1 MKVTQE
7 LLKDIGFE
15 EGTRVGGECY
25 IYNVDILN
33 NTDEIIIYK
42 DKINDMEVSEL
53 FKLIKE
59 HHKNFYYK
67 IGSDNAKRNIALTL
81 RSIINY

>member
-15 EGTRVGGECY
+15 EGTRVGECY

-33 NTDEIIIYK
+33 NTDEIIIVRRS
-42 DKINDMEVSEL
+42 KINEDIWIWN
-53 FKLIKE
+53 KYKKIK
-59 HHKNFYYK
+59 
-67 IGSDNAKRNIALTL
+67 KRN
-81 RSIINY
+81 R

>member
-15 EGTRVGGECY
+15 EGTRVGECY
-25 IYNVDILN
+25 IYNADILN

>member
-15 EGTRVGGECY
+15 EGTRIGKCY

-33 NTDEIIIYK
+33 NTNEIIIYK

-67 IGSDNAKRNIALTL
+67 LGVDNAKRNIALTL

>member
-1 MKVTQE
+1 
-7 LLKDIGFE
+7 
-15 EGTRVGGECY
+15 
-25 IYNVDILN
+25 
-33 NTDEIIIYK
+33 
-42 DKINDMEVSEL
+42 MEVSEL

-81 RSIINY
+81 KSIINY

>member
-15 EGTRVGGECY
+15 EGTRVGECY

-59 HHKNFYYK
+59 LHKNFYYK
-67 IGSDNAKRNIALTL
+67 LGEDNAKRNIALTL

>member
-1 MKVTQE
+1 MKVTKE

-15 EGTRVGGECY
+15 KSTRVGECY

>member
-15 EGTRVGGECY
+15 EGTWVGECY